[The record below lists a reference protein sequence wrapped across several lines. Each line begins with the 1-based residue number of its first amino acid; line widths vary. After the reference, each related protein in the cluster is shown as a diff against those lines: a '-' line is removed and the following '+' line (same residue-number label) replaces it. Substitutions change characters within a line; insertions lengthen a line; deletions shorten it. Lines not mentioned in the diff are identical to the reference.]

1 MRHISAIFI
10 YTIKDIVLTNTKLFA
25 ILTMSKAINL
35 LGVRGIADGKNW
47 EYLSSYFL
55 SGGNIFIPLFS

>member
-1 MRHISAIFI
+1 
-10 YTIKDIVLTNTKLFA
+10 
-25 ILTMSKAINL
+25 MSKAINL

-55 SGGNIFIPLFS
+55 SGGTKLGAGNLLRTYLTCAKNVIENNIN